1 MHSRIFLFIIGT
13 IFIAFTLL
21 FLVLPR
27 PAFSE
32 LERRELSPF
41 PEFSLDA
48 LTSGDYTR
56 DISAWFSDTEPM
68 RDRFLALAM
77 QVKSYMAFRS
87 GDDRDNITFHA
98 SGESFDDED
107 SDGDNPEPLAE
118 PADTLGSVPG
128 ETRPEIA
135 EYDGHATP
143 AAAAKMA
150 SSGVIVVGTGP
161 ETRALMA
168 FGGKPTGGVK
178 YAEAANLYKS
188 TLGPDVNVYCMVIPL
203 ASEFYTPEKARR
215 MTSPQLPVI
224 RNIYSHLS
232 PGVKG
237 VDAYSALAAHADE
250 PIYLRTDHHWAPL
263 GAYYAAEAFAKAAG
277 VDFLPLDNYDTHTI
291 HNFVGT
297 MYAFSK
303 DIAVKNA
310 PEDFVYYTPRG
321 IDYNTTYV
329 TLRLDSKFRV
339 TGETAP
345 FKGQFF
351 RRQPQGSGNAYLTFM
366 GGDYNQP
373 VVRTSTANGRRLL
386 IIKDSYGN
394 ALPGFLFGS
403 FEELHVIDHRYFRHD
418 VASYVARN
426 HITDVMMVNNT
437 FNAYSGAVAAR
448 YRYILTHSTPAPVD
462 IPKPDTTASPQKT
475 VSGTPGTDTVAKP
488 VSTPDTTLSETS
500 EPPAEI
506 PEETPP
512 VDTPVET
519 PVDKPG
525 EAGDCL

>member
-1 MHSRIFLFIIGT
+1 MHSRIFVFIIGT

-21 FLVLPR
+21 FLIFPR

-32 LERRELSPF
+32 LERRELSAF

-56 DISAWFSDTEPM
+56 DVAAWFSDTEPM

-77 QVKSYMAFRS
+77 QVKGYMAFRS
-87 GDDRDNITFHA
+87 TDDSDNITFHA
-98 SGESFDDED
+98 SAEGFDDD
-107 SDGDNPEPLAE
+107 DTDDTFEPIAE
-118 PADTLGSVPG
+118 PADTLGQATGQP
-128 ETRPEIA
+128 RPEIA

-161 ETRALMA
+161 DTRALMA
-168 FGGKPTGGVK
+168 FGGKPTGGVR

-232 PGVKG
+232 PDVKA

-263 GAYYAAEAFAKAAG
+263 GAYYAAEAFARAAG
-277 VDFLPLDNYDTHTI
+277 VGFLPLDDYDTHTI

-321 IDYNTTYV
+321 VDYNTTYV
-329 TLRLDSKFRV
+329 TLKLDSKFRV

-345 FKGQFF
+345 FKGPFF
-351 RRQPQGSGNAYLTFM
+351 RRQSQGSGNAYLTFM

-373 VVRTSTANGRRLL
+373 VVKTSTANGRRLL

-426 HITDVMMVNNT
+426 RITDVVMVNNT
-437 FNAYSGAVAAR
+437 FNAYSPAVASR

-462 IPKPDTTASPQKT
+462 IPKPDTTAIPTNT
-475 VSGTPGTDTVAKP
+475 VSGAPVTDTVAKP
-488 VSTPDTTLSETS
+488 VSAPDTTLSEAS

-506 PEETPP
+506 PADPPTETP
-512 VDTPVET
+512 TET
-519 PVDKPG
+519 PA
-525 EAGDCL
+525 E